1 MRILQ
6 RTNYFWYTFGYT
18 RFYFSPYTS
27 YFNGAYLVIPS
38 GDVYYYGNS
47 YVSDS
52 YGRKSPSMFSIDYA
66 CYVDYYGGIVYD
78 NRNDVDRSYGRK
90 KSPNMDYVSGAWF
103 VTLSGVVINYSGIN
117 YVSVRHS
124 YGKKTRYTIFQVYL
138 ISF

>member
-90 KSPNMDYVSGAWF
+90 KSPNTNSSYAWKVHPYGIVFRDDYNGVS
-103 VTLSGVVINYSGIN
+103 N
-117 YVSVRHS
+117 S

-138 ISF
+138 VSF